1 MAAGRAH
8 GLIAFMSVLAL
19 LLFGTPREVAAS
31 PYDYADGF
39 GRPLALA
46 VEPRSGWL
54 LVALST
60 ADSVIALDPVTHEVR
75 ARLSVCAYPQSL
87 AATPAGV
94 VVSCRFSTELG
105 LIERE
110 AQGLRYRPLLALP
123 QQGRRGIASSEDGRT
138 LYVASPPGRGVE
150 VVRPGSGVVQ
160 QLATG
165 ISPRRVVLVRDPR
178 SPGQRLLLVD
188 NYVSHTVTVHR
199 VLPSG
204 LVADLLQTIVTEA
217 PVQDLAVVPGR
228 GLYLL
233 THEGRPLDRAD
244 GPVHWLDSVVLV
256 LPPGSSTPFA
266 DAGPGRRRSFNLT
279 ERQGLAQLDAI
290 ALAPDGRV
298 ALVGSATDNVLL
310 LQAADD
316 LDRGRVLVVGAHPSA
331 ALFLPDGQLVTADRL
346 SDSLSFVDAAMG
358 KVDTV
363 ALEAAPRS
371 EPWALGELLFY
382 SRALVPNNRADG
394 PRSIYACSACHDEG
408 HIDGRRH
415 PAKHNRFRSMTKTC
429 RGLAHTAPYLSQG
442 KLDSLTDFADNII
455 ATHAQGDDDRYASSV
470 RVLRAGAW
478 KNLPLGPDEL
488 RRAMAAY
495 LARIPLERS
504 PFSDGRTLSDD
515 ARRGMS
521 LFLDECTTCHRATED
536 THDYH
541 RPEALERA
549 ILDGRLVFT
558 SKGRFDV
565 GTPVL
570 GEGGN
575 NPPSLRGAWDAA
587 PYLSDGSAQTLELL
601 MERTDP
607 SAARV
612 HAASNAQHPHFG
624 ARERAWLVAF
634 LRTL

>member
-1 MAAGRAH
+1 MIGGRAH
-8 GLIAFMSVLAL
+8 GLFAFISVLAL
-19 LLFGTPREVAAS
+19 LSFAAPREVAAS

-39 GRPLALA
+39 ARPLALA
-46 VEPRSGWL
+46 VEPKSGWL

-105 LIERE
+105 LIERS
-110 AQGLRYRPLLALP
+110 AQGLRYRPLATLP
-123 QQGRRGIASSEDGRT
+123 QPGRRGIASSDDGRT
-138 LYVASPPGRGVE
+138 LYVASPPGHGVD
-150 VVRPGSGVVQ
+150 VVRPESGVVQ
-160 QLATG
+160 QVATG

-178 SPGQRLLLVD
+178 SPSQRLLLVD
-188 NYVSHTVTVHR
+188 NYVSHSVTVHR

-204 LVADLLQTIVTEA
+204 LVGELLQTIVTEA
-217 PVQDLAVVPGR
+217 PVQDLALIPGR

-233 THEGRPLDRAD
+233 THEDRPLDRAD
-244 GPVHWLDSVVLV
+244 GPVHWLDSVVLL
-256 LPPGSSTPFA
+256 LPPGSATPFA
-266 DAGPGRRRSFNLT
+266 DPGPGRRRSFNLT

-290 ALAPDGRV
+290 ALAPDGRI
-298 ALVGSATDNVLL
+298 AIVGSATDNVLL
-310 LQAADD
+310 LQAADE
-316 LDRGRVLVVGAHPSA
+316 LDRGRVLAVGAHPSA
-331 ALFLPDGQLVTADRL
+331 ALFLPDGQLVTADHL
-346 SDSLSFVDAAMG
+346 SDSLSFIDAAMN

-363 ALEAAPRS
+363 ALDAAPRR

-394 PRSIYACSACHDEG
+394 PLSIYACSACHDEG

-429 RGLAHTAPYLSQG
+429 RGLAHTAPYLSLG
-442 KLDSLTDFADNII
+442 MLDSLTDFADNIV
-455 ATHAQGDDDRYASSV
+455 ATHAQGDDHYATSL
-470 RVLRAGAW
+470 RVMRAGAW
-478 KNLPLGPDEL
+478 QTITLGPDEL
-488 RRAMAAY
+488 RQAMAAY

-504 PFSDGRTLSDD
+504 PFSDGRALSAD
-515 ARRGMS
+515 ARRGMA
-521 LFLDECTTCHRATED
+521 LFLDECTRCHLATED
-536 THDYH
+536 THATR
-541 RPEALERA
+541 RPKDLERA

-558 SKGRFDV
+558 SKARFDV
-565 GTPVL
+565 GTPLL

-587 PYLSDGSAQTLELL
+587 PYLSDGSAETLELL
-601 MERTDP
+601 LERTDP
-607 SAARV
+607 TAERV

-624 ARERAWLVAF
+624 AKERAWLVAF
-634 LRTL
+634 LRSL